1 MTLPLAPRQLRRT
14 YVLRGRRALSYFSG
28 CDYFR
33 LSSHPQ
39 VLKALTTGLKQFG
52 LSVSSSRLTTGNHPV
67 YEQLEKSLAR
77 FFGAESATL
86 ASNGYAPNLMAAQA
100 LAGRFSH
107 ALIDERAHGS
117 LADAAQLLDCPVLK
131 FKHRN
136 AEDLARLVH
145 RLGEI
150 RSIIPTAGM

>member
-1 MTLPLAPRQLRRT
+1 MTLPLAPRQLCRT
-14 YVLRGRRALSYFSG
+14 YVLHRGRTLSYFGG

-86 ASNGYAPNLMAAQA
+86 ASNGYEDNAPL
-100 LAGRFSH
+100 LATIIHYF
-107 ALIDERAHGS
+107 LLQS
-117 LADAAQLLDCPVLK
+117 LTVSLK
-131 FKHRN
+131 VG
-136 AEDLARLVH
+136 D
-145 RLGEI
+145 
-150 RSIIPTAGM
+150 

>member
-86 ASNGYAPNLMAAQA
+86 ASNGYAPNLMAAQT
-100 LAGRFSH
+100 LAGRIFP
-107 ALIDERAHGS
+107 ALTDERAHGS
-117 LADAAQLLDCPVLK
+117 LVDAAQLLDCPGLEI
-131 FKHRN
+131 KHP
-136 AEDLARLVH
+136 DARDPSPLL
-145 RLGEI
+145 R
-150 RSIIPTAGM
+150 P